1 MFHVNCEQPTS
12 RNSAQIIH
20 RNIIQLALFTFFVLT
35 DVKKRDKG
43 KEHVVTVDSKKLIL
57 FINAALA

>member
-1 MFHVNCEQPTS
+1 MFHVNCEQPSS

-35 DVKKRDKG
+35 DVKKHDKG
-43 KEHVVTVDSKKLIL
+43 KEHVATVDSKKLIL